1 MVQVLPESVR
11 KSSRVAAVI
20 PALDEEIAIG
30 DVVRSINSDV
40 VDEIIVVD
48 GGSKDRTAVVAQGA
62 GAKVVAERRPGYGRA
77 CATGVLHT
85 DCETI
90 VFLDGDGSD
99 DGSALGRIVSP
110 ILSGEADL
118 VLGSRLDVES
128 GALPFYA
135 RLGNWLAAWT
145 ITALWRQRISDLPSC
160 KAIRRRHLVELQ
172 MTEATYG
179 WTIEMIVKAT
189 RNRLRI
195 RELPLRYARRSGGES
210 KVSGNAVASLK
221 AAVAILRVLARHS
234 LGRSDSKESNC
245 AVLVRE

>member
-1 MVQVLPESVR
+1 MQVQPESLR
-11 KSSRVAAVI
+11 ELTRTAAVI

-30 DVVRSINSDV
+30 DVVRSISSDV

-48 GGSKDRTAVVAQGA
+48 GGSKDRTAAVAQGA

-135 RLGNWLAAWT
+135 RFGNSMAAWT

-160 KAIRRRHLVELQ
+160 KAIRRRHIVDLR

-179 WTIEMIVKAT
+179 WTIEMIVKAA
-189 RNRLRI
+189 RARLRI
-195 RELPLRYARRSGGES
+195 REVPLRYSRRAGGES
-210 KVSGNAVASLK
+210 KVSGNAIASIK
-221 AAVAILRVLARHS
+221 AAFAILSVLARHS
-234 LGRSDSKESNC
+234 LGRSVSTASDS
-245 AVLVRE
+245 AVLVTE

>member
-1 MVQVLPESVR
+1 MQAKSVR
-11 KSSRVAAVI
+11 TSMRPAAVI

-30 DVVRSINSDV
+30 DVVSSIRSDV
-40 VDEIIVVD
+40 VNETIVVD
-48 GGSKDRTAVVAQGA
+48 GGSIDRTAAVAERA
-62 GAKVVAERRPGYGRA
+62 GAKVVVERRPGYGRA

-85 DCETI
+85 ECEII

-99 DGSALGRIVSP
+99 DGSALGQIVGP
-110 ILSGEADL
+110 IVRDEADL
-118 VLGSRLDVES
+118 VLGSRLDMES

-135 RLGNWLAAWT
+135 RLGNSLAAWT

-160 KAIRRRHLVELQ
+160 KAIRRRHLVDLH

-179 WTIEMIVKAT
+179 WTIEMIVKAA
-189 RNRLRI
+189 RSRLRI
-195 RELPLRYARRSGGES
+195 REVPLRYARRAGGES
-210 KVSGNAVASLK
+210 KVSGNAVASIK

-234 LGRSDSKESNC
+234 LGRGDSIASKC